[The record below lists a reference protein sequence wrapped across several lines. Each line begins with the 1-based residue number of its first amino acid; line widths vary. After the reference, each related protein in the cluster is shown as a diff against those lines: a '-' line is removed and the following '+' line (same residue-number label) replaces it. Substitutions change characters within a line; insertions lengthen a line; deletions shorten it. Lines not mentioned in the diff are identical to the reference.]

1 MVNQLMEMFPY
12 TCDLE
17 VNHCLTVTGVNLE
30 RASQLIMHRHEGGQS
45 FQPADRRV
53 SKPGYIE
60 GMVPLAGLECTFSI
74 GENLILKYL
83 AHVSSLFI

>member
-60 GMVPLAGLECTFSI
+60 EMVPSAGLECAF
-74 GENLILKYL
+74 
-83 AHVSSLFI
+83 